1 MQGNLFVRR
10 KYFIHYKIHNHP
22 PSCPMETPF
31 LLKCCHLHFSIKNK
45 RKKKKKNEGNYLTDL
60 TNEQRKECVNG

>member
-22 PSCPMETPF
+22 VMLYGNTF
-31 LLKCCHLHFSIKNK
+31 LSKCCHLHLVSKESK
-45 RKKKKKNEGNYLTDL
+45 RKKKKNEGNYLTDL